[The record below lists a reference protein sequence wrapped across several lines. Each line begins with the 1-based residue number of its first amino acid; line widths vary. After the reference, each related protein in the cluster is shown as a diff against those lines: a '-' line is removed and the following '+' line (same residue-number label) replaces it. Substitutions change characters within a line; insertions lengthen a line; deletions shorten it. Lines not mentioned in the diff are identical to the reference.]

1 MLGDTAMLRIADRVR
16 DDLVGAGPLAPL
28 LADPEVTDVLVNGAR
43 VWVDRGSGL
52 HQVAVPLGS
61 VEDVRRL
68 AQRLIASAGRRLDDG
83 SPYADARLPDGT
95 RLHAVLPPVATD
107 GPYLSLRTFR
117 HRPFTLDELVRQG
130 TVPRPVAPLLAAV
143 VAARLAY
150 LVTGGTGSGKTT
162 LLNTLLGMV
171 PATERIVL
179 VEDAA
184 ELRPGHPHV
193 VGLQARTAN
202 VEGTGVVS
210 LADLVRQALRMRPDR
225 LVVGECRGAE
235 VVDLLA
241 ALNTGHDGGAG
252 TLHANTPSD
261 VPARLEALGMLGG
274 LPRAALHA
282 QVAAALQVL
291 FQVRRSDRGRVL
303 ESVCLLLPEGPER
316 MVTVVPAWVRG
327 TRARARRPCPR
338 GAAAGAWG
346 GGAADPQRALARIG
360 GSGMTGETMLVAA
373 LLLVAA
379 ALVAWPVRSIGPAD
393 VACWRRDG
401 GPAVPIRMT
410 PWCSGSG
417 NSVARR
423 TGRPTA
429 LAPPRPRVV
438 RPASAFESATTAG
451 ADGRRTALGWPDR
464 DVTRSP
470 RLAGSGGG
478 GSTRPAGADAP
489 AGPSGSPTPGRHR
502 PPGGGPHQLDAER
515 RPGASAATATIGVE
529 RRGRGRSGR
538 RSGAGDHRRAR
549 RPGRRLSGRRVRRGG
564 GRRVRD
570 RRLPRPRAHRPD
582 RQTAGYACRRCASRD
597 RRRACCRWSVCS
609 AAVSGAVVGG
619 PVAAVAMAGY
629 GTLAV
634 RAVLRWRVNRTRRAG
649 PTTRAGPALRPRGG
663 PPGRP
668 ARPARARRH
677 GRRR

>member
-1 MLGDTAMLRIADRVR
+1 MTGRPEDSGIAARVRQRIASATTPVTPAAIVSAVRAEPTAAVLGDTAVLRIADRVH
-16 DDLVGAGPLAPL
+16 DDLVGAGPLAAL
-28 LADPEVTDVLVNGAR
+28 LADPEVTDVLVNGTR

-52 HQVAVPLGS
+52 QQVAVPVGS

-68 AQRLIASAGRRLDDG
+68 AQRMISSAGRRLDDG

-95 RLHAVLPPVATD
+95 RLHAVLPPVATE

-202 VEGTGVVS
+202 VEGSGVVS

-225 LVVGECRGAE
+225 LVVGECRGGE

-291 FQVRRSDRGRVL
+291 FQVRRGDQGRVL
-303 ESVCLLLPEGPER
+303 ESVCLLLPEGPDR
-316 MVTVVPAWVRG
+316 LVTVVPAWVRG
-327 TRARARRPCPR
+327 GGLGLAARALGALLRAR
-338 GAAAGAWG
+338 G
-346 GGAADPQRALARIG
+346 
-360 GSGMTGETMLVAA
+360 V
-373 LLLVAA
+373 
-379 ALVAWPVRSIGPAD
+379 
-393 VACWRRDG
+393 
-401 GPAVPIRMT
+401 AVPPILSE
-410 PWCSGSG
+410 PWPGS
-417 NSVARR
+417 
-423 TGRPTA
+423 
-429 LAPPRPRVV
+429 
-438 RPASAFESATTAG
+438 
-451 ADGRRTALGWPDR
+451 
-464 DVTRSP
+464 
-470 RLAGSGGG
+470 
-478 GSTRPAGADAP
+478 
-489 AGPSGSPTPGRHR
+489 
-502 PPGGGPHQLDAER
+502 
-515 RPGASAATATIGVE
+515 
-529 RRGRGRSGR
+529 
-538 RSGAGDHRRAR
+538 
-549 RPGRRLSGRRVRRGG
+549 
-564 GRRVRD
+564 
-570 RRLPRPRAHRPD
+570 
-582 RQTAGYACRRCASRD
+582 
-597 RRRACCRWSVCS
+597 
-609 AAVSGAVVGG
+609 
-619 PVAAVAMAGY
+619 
-629 GTLAV
+629 
-634 RAVLRWRVNRTRRAG
+634 
-649 PTTRAGPALRPRGG
+649 AGPA
-663 PPGRP
+663 
-668 ARPARARRH
+668 
-677 GRRR
+677 

>member
-1 MLGDTAMLRIADRVR
+1 MTGRPEDGTLAARVRQRIAAATTPVTAAAIVSAVRAEPTAAVLGDTAMLRIADRVR

-28 LADPEVTDVLVNGAR
+28 LADPEVTDVLVNGVR

-61 VEDVRRL
+61 VDDVRRL

-95 RLHAVLPPVATD
+95 RLHAVLPPVATE

-130 TVPRPVAPLLAAV
+130 TVPRPLAPLLAAV

-225 LVVGECRGAE
+225 LVVGECRGGE

-291 FQVRRSDRGRVL
+291 FQVRRGDQGRVL

-316 MVTVVPAWVRG
+316 IVTVVPAWVRG
-327 TRARARRPCPR
+327 SGLGLAARAL
-338 GAAAGAWG
+338 G
-346 GGAADPQRALARIG
+346 
-360 GSGMTGETMLVAA
+360 A
-373 LLLVAA
+373 LLRERGV
-379 ALVAWPVRSIGPAD
+379 
-393 VACWRRDG
+393 
-401 GPAVPIRMT
+401 AVPPILSE
-410 PWCSGSG
+410 PWPGS
-417 NSVARR
+417 
-423 TGRPTA
+423 
-429 LAPPRPRVV
+429 
-438 RPASAFESATTAG
+438 
-451 ADGRRTALGWPDR
+451 
-464 DVTRSP
+464 
-470 RLAGSGGG
+470 
-478 GSTRPAGADAP
+478 
-489 AGPSGSPTPGRHR
+489 
-502 PPGGGPHQLDAER
+502 
-515 RPGASAATATIGVE
+515 
-529 RRGRGRSGR
+529 
-538 RSGAGDHRRAR
+538 
-549 RPGRRLSGRRVRRGG
+549 
-564 GRRVRD
+564 
-570 RRLPRPRAHRPD
+570 
-582 RQTAGYACRRCASRD
+582 
-597 RRRACCRWSVCS
+597 
-609 AAVSGAVVGG
+609 
-619 PVAAVAMAGY
+619 
-629 GTLAV
+629 
-634 RAVLRWRVNRTRRAG
+634 
-649 PTTRAGPALRPRGG
+649 AGPA
-663 PPGRP
+663 
-668 ARPARARRH
+668 
-677 GRRR
+677 